1 MFPEQLKKI
10 LDLVNRTGDRV
21 VIYDAASPDSSYV
34 VMNLDA
40 YEGLLGEPKKS
51 PSTAK
56 SEQKVDLTEED
67 LTDRINREISIWKNQ
82 ENPEFLSE
90 EDKSKKP
97 WRISKEVKQKAKEL
111 E

>member
-21 VIYDAASPDSSYV
+21 VIYDAASPDTSYV

-40 YEGLLGEPKKS
+40 YEGLLGAPKKS
-51 PSTAK
+51 PTTVK
-56 SEQKVDLTEED
+56 NDVKDDLTEED
-67 LTDRINREISIWKNQ
+67 LTDRINREISVWKNQ
-82 ENPEFLSE
+82 ENPVFLSE
-90 EDKSKKP
+90 EEKSKKP
-97 WRISKEVKQKAKEL
+97 WRIPKEVKQKAKEL